1 VVSHTDLSLK
11 GIPQPTY
18 LVEMFHKD
26 RSIRWLEITE
36 VLVFDKGGKIVAVEG
51 IACDIT
57 EKKMAEKRVKE
68 EMEVTSHL
76 LMIAEATA
84 DTTNL
89 DKMLEEVVHCGHKII
104 HCDICLSYLWD
115 GGAKVFKP
123 SHAYG
128 LKPGITPLFKTEFQD
143 MKSDIIKTTMKKKK
157 PIIIS
162 DDNASLSNLHSAFFS
177 WIPNIKAISLIPLI
191 GKEGYLGLIIGV
203 YNNTVKTEERDIK
216 IMNGI
221 ARQVSIALEDARLYR
236 ESLNKSIELSQKI
249 ETIQVMNE
257 IDRSILSTLKS
268 QEILETIIM
277 MIARLIPCDRA
288 TIALVDKERQGFTY
302 AAGFGVE
309 FIPKGAF
316 VLFRDTSA
324 TEVIKTGRLQYVS
337 NLKNIKNLPP
347 LEDRLLKNGF
357 LSHIRI
363 PIVAKNE
370 IVGVLNLGSQRQS
383 AFSPEDLSTLEKL
396 AYQIG
401 VALENSRLITDL
413 EELFLGTVKSLSS
426 AIDAKS
432 KWTAGHS
439 ERVTRYALSMGKEM
453 SFSENEL
460 KDLELGGL
468 LHDIGKLGTYEAIL
482 DKPGRL
488 TDEEFKL
495 VKQHPM
501 KGAEILS
508 PIKQLRNIIPAV
520 RNHHEFYNGKGYPDG
535 LKEDEIPLMAR
546 IMCIAD
552 SVDAMGAD
560 RPYRKGKSMDE
571 IVTELKRC
579 SWTQFDPKVVD
590 VFLKVAKKIK

>member
-1 VVSHTDLSLK
+1 
-11 GIPQPTY
+11 
-18 LVEMFHKD
+18 
-26 RSIRWLEITE
+26 
-36 VLVFDKGGKIVAVEG
+36 
-51 IACDIT
+51 
-57 EKKMAEKRVKE
+57 
-68 EMEVTSHL
+68 
-76 LMIAEATA
+76 
-84 DTTNL
+84 
-89 DKMLEEVVHCGHKII
+89 
-104 HCDICLSYLWD
+104 
-115 GGAKVFKP
+115 
-123 SHAYG
+123 
-128 LKPGITPLFKTEFQD
+128 
-143 MKSDIIKTTMKKKK
+143 
-157 PIIIS
+157 
-162 DDNASLSNLHSAFFS
+162 
-177 WIPNIKAISLIPLI
+177 
-191 GKEGYLGLIIGV
+191 
-203 YNNTVKTEERDIK
+203 
-216 IMNGI
+216 
-221 ARQVSIALEDARLYR
+221 
-236 ESLNKSIELSQKI
+236 
-249 ETIQVMNE
+249 
-257 IDRSILSTLKS
+257 
-268 QEILETIIM
+268 
-277 MIARLIPCDRA
+277 
-288 TIALVDKERQGFTY
+288 
-302 AAGFGVE
+302 
-309 FIPKGAF
+309 